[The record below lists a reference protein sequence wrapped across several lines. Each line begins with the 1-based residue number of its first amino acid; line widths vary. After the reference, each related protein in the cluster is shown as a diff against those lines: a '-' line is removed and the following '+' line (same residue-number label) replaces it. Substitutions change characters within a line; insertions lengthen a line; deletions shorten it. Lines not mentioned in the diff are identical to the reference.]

1 MKPKSYYIDEE
12 RLKDHDVLAAVF
24 ISNVEISDDQY
35 AEEPPEALWI
45 HEEILSR
52 LILFGSA
59 YQMHFSALIP
69 DVYGTYN
76 INKPQCDDLA
86 AELETV
92 TELTNDDLLRKYAL
106 LIREQALRVCHGASN
121 QFLVVMGN

>member
-1 MKPKSYYIDEE
+1 MKQKSYYIDE
-12 RLKDHDVLAAVF
+12 RRIKDHDVLAAVF
-24 ISNVEISDDQY
+24 ISDVEITDDKY
-35 AEEPPEALWI
+35 AEEPPEALWV

-76 INKPQCDDLA
+76 INKAQCNDLA

-92 TELTNDDLLRKYAL
+92 TELTNDDVLRKYAL
-106 LIREQALRVCHGASN
+106 LIREQALRVCQTTKS